1 MTEQELSQLYKKM
14 SKDLDAIAKESG
26 LVTAEAWGEIL
37 IMSNISHY
45 MIKDQIMNIC
55 STLILVFLTT
65 LLVFR
70 SLYFSLMSLIPLSFG
85 VMLNFAIM
93 SIFRIPLDVSTV
105 MISAVSIG
113 VGIDD
118 SIHFML
124 NYRHR
129 LRDGIPVKDA
139 ILHTLNKTSRPIT
152 FTSIALILG
161 FAVFFMSSFKPIIYF
176 GVLIA
181 ISMVT
186 CTVATLF
193 ILPSMLIIL
202 DKFRFKYRQN
212 TIKGL
217 NPKKTDIKP

>member
-1 MTEQELSQLYKKM
+1 
-14 SKDLDAIAKESG
+14 
-26 LVTAEAWGEIL
+26 
-37 IMSNISHY
+37 
-45 MIKDQIMNIC
+45 
-55 STLILVFLTT
+55 
-65 LLVFR
+65 
-70 SLYFSLMSLIPLSFG
+70 
-85 VMLNFAIM
+85 MLNFAIM

-105 MISAVSIG
+105 MISAVAIG

-139 ILHTLNKTSRPIT
+139 VIQTLHKTSRPIT

-193 ILPSMLIIL
+193 ILPSMLIVM
-202 DKFRFKYRQN
+202 DRFRFKYRQN
-212 TIKGL
+212 TIAGV
-217 NPKKTDIKP
+217 NPKKSTDNPK